1 MPWTVTLDV
10 RSVWA
15 KKEEAFRQHISQAPL
30 MEQTKAVFDRY
41 GAEEFYSLV
50 ATAEP
55 QAARLS
61 TDMFEGL

>member
-1 MPWTVTLDV
+1 V
-10 RSVWA
+10 RA
-15 KKEEAFRQHISQAPL
+15 KKEEAFRQHVSQAPL

>member
-1 MPWTVTLDV
+1 
-10 RSVWA
+10 
-15 KKEEAFRQHISQAPL
+15 
-30 MEQTKAVFDRY
+30 VFDRY